1 MTLDF
6 STVLLQWAAGGLAFT
21 WVTTRHREVSLGFG
35 WVQRAVWAFMAVG
48 AGVTGLILGDP
59 GTGAVVRTVC
69 AFGTAAAALVVLA
82 VSVAMRKAGVSGGR
96 ADQQR
101 RRRRVAAMLDAEES
115 DGSPAGEVPGRGASD
130 ATAEDGRSGREFP
143 PVLDLLAPA
152 VGFVG
157 LLGAASA
164 DGGEYALT
172 LSRLVVGAG
181 FLGVI
186 TDAMLLG
193 HWYLMQPGLGR
204 GPIRE
209 LVVWSGIL
217 WPFEVLVYLL
227 PPGMVSVINGTVDD
241 GWGGLLGWTWL
252 ACSAATIILIG
263 VAYAAVRERYYS
275 AVMATTGLLYLAI
288 LTAFGQDLVAR
299 AVLSP

>member
-35 WVQRAVWAFMAVG
+35 WVQRAVWAAIALCAGLTAV
-48 AGVTGLILGDP
+48 VLGDS

-69 AFGTAAAALVVLA
+69 SFGTVVAALSVLA
-82 VSVAMRKAGVSGGR
+82 VSVAMRKAGVSGAR
-96 ADQQR
+96 ADRER
-101 RRRRVAAMLDAEES
+101 RRERVAAMLDDSESPSVSNDEVNAAEVLG
-115 DGSPAGEVPGRGASD
+115 DKPV
-130 ATAEDGRSGREFP
+130 GREFP
-143 PVLDLLAPA
+143 PVLDLVAPTVA
-152 VGFVG
+152 LIG
-157 LLGAASA
+157 LCGAASA
-164 DGGEYALT
+164 DGGDYALT
-172 LSRLVVGAG
+172 LSRLVVGAA

-209 LVVWSGIL
+209 LVVWSGVL
-217 WPFEVLVYLL
+217 WPFEVVVYLV
-227 PPGMVSVINGTVDD
+227 PTGMISVINGTIDD

-252 ACSAATIILIG
+252 ACAAATIILIG